1 MKKIFMIMLFAFLLP
16 FSVKAAETDNK
27 AASASDFEYTI
38 TDKKVTIDK
47 YIGEDSTVV
56 IPDKLNSCPVSKI
69 GSGAFENC
77 DFITQVKCSDDIT
90 EIGSSAF
97 TGCSELENLILP
109 KNLKTLGYY
118 FISGTAIKKL
128 TIPSALTNC
137 YAYNIRY
144 SGYDYDGP
152 LAGAESLTDIII
164 ESGMENIPEYL
175 ACISSEKE
183 SHINKIEIPDT
194 VKTIK
199 GSAFLGCKE
208 LLAITL
214 PDSVVTVGNQAFYN
228 NESLKEVQF
237 SSNLETIGSNA
248 FGNCK
253 SLETINIPK
262 TVTSLKGHAF
272 TECTG
277 LEKVIFNDNSKNG
290 VALTIGDN
298 VFLGCTSLAEIAF
311 SKNIV
316 QLGSSCFGNC
326 TGLTSLE
333 LPDNITEIGSSAF
346 AGCSELESLILPKK
360 LKTLGYYFI
369 SGTAIKELTIPATL
383 TKCYGYN
390 TKYSGYDYSG
400 PLAGAKSLKK
410 LCLASG
416 IEAVPEYLASASES
430 NGSHIEDVDIPSTAK
445 SIGNAAFW
453 GCVNMKYI
461 FIPASVT
468 SIADNAFYNC
478 KLNSILGV
486 EGSKAESYAE
496 EHNIPFNEVEGDYN
510 NSGILKSVD
519 KENSTITV
527 NKKEF
532 KVSDSDILSKAA
544 KILEEYSDKN
554 VLCKVHDQTVTYI
567 EALKDLVYVSASIS
581 TQGTKC
587 FIYED
592 GKYSDSIN
600 ATLSVKCKV
609 RDNAYFSAK
618 TIMRHFP
625 YYQATINKHNFKT
638 SPDNIV
644 MMMITGKTKTLAGED
659 SGVKLGLEESKQ
671 VGLNIKPLS
680 SYIPDKVSTKVS
692 VGVSTEYND
701 GETTPYNYCDLQIN
715 NKDYARQKEEQR
727 KKETEYSKKEQ
738 AAQKT
743 LLTNNNIITLDPTLS
758 DYFGKLQE
766 EQVQKFLSVYMAL
779 AIKSEDMSYCKGEG
793 KAEKAVREA
802 VFKRLGINKKG
813 LPFAKHLESS
823 FSIVATT
830 KKGER
835 TIDFNY
841 KILASSL
848 GGSGAYAGFGTI
860 NYAIKEDHKEGTL
873 MIASVDMEKFAQQVQ
888 DLAEAAVKNAYNA
901 TWGNNANEVA
911 ELLIDHTILTVINQ
925 QCGSFS
931 DGVFRLLTKPAET
944 HAKKLRKETRV
955 GIHCPVDV
963 YVYDSSHN
971 LCGEIINNKVNTSYD
986 DLFMYVE
993 NDAKYVTF
1001 YDDNYYIKLV
1011 GNDNGEMN
1019 YEIEEIEDDSITR
1032 KISFENVPLGN
1043 GKTYTGYIP
1052 DMHNMS
1058 NKLYALTD
1066 KSGEMTVANVDTL
1079 QKNERVFVENV
1090 SLNKTNIKLSVND
1103 KETLTAIV
1111 KPDNALIKNV
1121 FWSSSNK
1128 DVALVN
1134 NDGEIKGIAP
1144 GETVITAAT
1153 WDGNFTAEC
1162 TVTVVAT
1169 SSGIKSDSIQSS
1181 HVQVSKIEISGISKK
1196 IAAGKKLI
1204 LKVNVL
1210 PKNASNQKLIWR
1222 SSNPKIATV
1231 TKTGAVTLKKK
1242 TGGKKVIITVTATD
1256 GGGASASWQI
1266 TSMRGIVKKIKIT
1279 GAKQVKAG
1287 KKMKLKAKV
1296 NATKKANTK
1305 ILWTSSNP
1313 KAATV
1318 NAKGIVKAKKSA
1330 KGKTVKITAMATDG
1344 SNKKATIKVKI
1355 K

>member
-128 TIPSALTNC
+128 TIPSALTKC

-199 GSAFLGCKE
+199 GSAFSGCKE

>member
-1 MKKIFMIMLFAFLLP
+1 MKKIVMIMLFAFLLP
-16 FSVKAAETDNK
+16 FSVKAAETDNN

-38 TDKKVTIDK
+38 TDKKATIDK

-69 GSGAFENC
+69 GSGAFKDC

-97 TGCSELENLILP
+97 AGCSKLENLVLP

-118 FISGTAIKKL
+118 FIKETAIKKL
-128 TIPSALTNC
+128 TIPSTLTKC
-137 YAYNIRY
+137 YAYNTKY

-152 LAGAESLTDIII
+152 LAGAESLTDIVI

-199 GSAFLGCKE
+199 GSAFSGCRE
-208 LLAITL
+208 LSAITL
-214 PDSVVTVGNQAFYN
+214 PDSIVTVGNYAFYN
-228 NESLKEVQF
+228 NEHLKELEF
-237 SSNLETIGSNA
+237 SSNLETIGAYA

-253 SLETINIPK
+253 SLEMVDVPK
-262 TVTSLKGHAF
+262 TVTSIKGNAF
-272 TECTG
+272 TDCIG
-277 LEKVIFNDNSKNG
+277 LEKVVFNNNTKNG
-290 VALTIGDN
+290 VSLSLESEAFSGCKALT
-298 VFLGCTSLAEIAF
+298 EIIF

-316 QLGSSCFGNC
+316 QLGSGCFSDC

-333 LPDNITEIGSSAF
+333 LPDNITEIKDSAF
-346 AGCSELESLILPKK
+346 SGCSELESLILPKK

-410 LCLASG
+410 LCLAPG
-416 IEAVPEYLASASES
+416 IETVPEYLASASES
-430 NGSHIEDVDIPSTAK
+430 DGSHIEDVDIPSTVK

-496 EHNIPFNEVEGDYN
+496 EHNIPFNEAEGDYDT
-510 NSGILKSVD
+510 SGTLKSVD
-519 KENSTITV
+519 EENSTITV
-527 NKKEF
+527 DKKKF
-532 KVSDSDILSKAA
+532 AVSDSNVLSKAVN
-544 KILEEYSDKN
+544 ILKEYN
-554 VLCKVHDQTVTYI
+554 ETVVICRVHDQTVTYLA
-567 EALKDLVYVSASIS
+567 ALKDLVYVSASIS

-592 GKYSDSIN
+592 GKYSDSID
-600 ATLSVKCKV
+600 ATLNLKCGI
-609 RDNAYFSAK
+609 RDNDYFSAK

-625 YYQATINKHNFKT
+625 YYQATINKLNFKT

-644 MMMITGKTKTLAGED
+644 MMMITGKTKTLAGEE

-779 AIKSEDMSYCKGEG
+779 AIKSQDMSYCKGEG

-813 LPFAKHLESS
+813 LLVAKHLESS
-823 FSIVATT
+823 FSIIATT

-901 TWGNNANEVA
+901 TWGDNANEVA

-1019 YEIEEIEDDSITR
+1019 YEIEEIEEDSITR
-1032 KISFENVPLGN
+1032 KISFENIPLGN

-1066 KSGEMTVANVDTL
+1066 KTGEMTVANTDTL
-1079 QKNERVFVENV
+1079 QKSERVFVENV
-1090 SLNKTNIKLSVND
+1090 SLNKTNIKISVND
-1103 KETLTAIV
+1103 KETLKAIV

-1121 FWSSSNK
+1121 FWHSSNEA
-1128 DVALVN
+1128 VASVN
-1134 NDGEIKGIAP
+1134 NNGEVKGIAP
-1144 GETVITAAT
+1144 GETVITAET

-1162 TVTVVAT
+1162 TVTVSNSTKNDFA
-1169 SSGIKSDSIQSS
+1169 QSS
-1181 HVQVSKIEISGISKK
+1181 HVKMSKIELSGISKK
-1196 IAAGKKLI
+1196 IAAGKKFAI
-1204 LKVNVL
+1204 KANIL
-1210 PKNASNQKLIWR
+1210 PKNASNQKLLWK
-1222 SSNPKIATV
+1222 SSNPKVATV
-1231 TKTGAVTLKKK
+1231 TQNGIVTLKKK
-1242 TGGKKVIITVTATD
+1242 TGGKKVIITATATD
-1256 GGGASASWQI
+1256 GSGVSASWKI
-1266 TSMRGIVKKIKIT
+1266 TSMRGIVKKVKIT

-1287 KKMKLKAKV
+1287 KKLKLKAKV